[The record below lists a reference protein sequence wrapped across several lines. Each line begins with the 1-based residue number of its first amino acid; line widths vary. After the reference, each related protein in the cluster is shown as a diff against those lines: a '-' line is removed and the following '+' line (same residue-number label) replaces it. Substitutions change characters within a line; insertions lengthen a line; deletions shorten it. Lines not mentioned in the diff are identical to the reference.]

1 MRILCVH
8 PGADFSVADVERGWV
23 KALRNQGHDVATY
36 NLNDR
41 LVYYAN
47 ALINGKPVPADQIV
61 EHAAYGL
68 HGKLWEWWPNLLI
81 VISGF
86 YVLPVTWELLK
97 FRPHRTAVVFTES
110 PYEDDR
116 QLKLVRAAD
125 PDIVILN
132 DPTNR
137 ARFDAIH
144 GNVHYF
150 PHAYDPEIHYP
161 GTAARTTDFSF
172 VGTGYPSRRRFFE
185 AIDWTGLSVEFAGHW
200 KDCTDPLRSFLIH
213 NPDECYPNEQAADL
227 YRRSKVAA
235 NLYRGGD
242 PVEANAPDLMEGW
255 SCGPREIELAACETF
270 FLREPRGEGDELF
283 PMLPTFT
290 EPADFSAQL
299 RWWLEHPQERERTA
313 RCARAAIADRTFDAN
328 VRRLLTLVGD

>member
-1 MRILCVH
+1 MRVLVVA
-8 PGADFSVADVERGWV
+8 PGADFSVADVERGWT
-23 KALRNQGHDVATY
+23 KALKAAGCDVAFY

-47 ALINGKPVPADQIV
+47 AIIAGKPLPAGQIV

-68 HGKLWEWWPNLLI
+68 HGKLWEWWPDLLI

-97 FRPHRTAVVFTES
+97 YRPHRSVIVFTES

-116 QLKLVRAAD
+116 QLRLVKEAD

-137 ARFDAIH
+137 AEFDAIH
-144 GNVHYF
+144 DDVHYF
-150 PHAYDPEIHYP
+150 GHCYDPDIHYP
-161 GTAARTTDFSF
+161 TTTERTVDFSF
-172 VGTGYPSRRRFFE
+172 VGTGYPSRRKFFE
-185 AIDWTGLSVEFAGHW
+185 QVDWTGLNVELAGHW
-200 KDCTDPLRSFLIH
+200 KDCVDPLRSFLIH
-213 NPDECYPNEQAADL
+213 DPDECYPNEQTADL

-235 NLYRGGD
+235 NLYRGND
-242 PVEANAPDLMEGW
+242 PVEANAPHLMDGW
-255 SCGPREIELAACETF
+255 ACGPREIELAATETF

-290 EPADFSAQL
+290 EPDEFSELL
-299 RWWLEHPQERERTA
+299 RWWLAHEKEREDAA
-313 RCARAAIADRTFDAN
+313 RRARVAILDRTFDAN
-328 VRRLLTLVGD
+328 ARRLLQLVGD